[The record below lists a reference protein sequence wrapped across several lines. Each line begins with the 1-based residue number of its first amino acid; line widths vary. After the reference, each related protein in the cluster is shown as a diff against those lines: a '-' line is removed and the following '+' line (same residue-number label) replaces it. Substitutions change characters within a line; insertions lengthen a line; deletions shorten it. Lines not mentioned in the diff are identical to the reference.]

1 MVYPY
6 PLGLPKGTV
15 RATITLLLSVNLVY
29 LTFIQSA
36 VADAM
41 ASITLVSL
49 TFYFGGRMRAA
60 GIIPR
65 DIDRSQ
71 RAWGLPAGSI
81 RLILILLF
89 GGSTYYFFAYQDL
102 IPQYFVEVIYLIAG
116 YLGGR
121 IFSKFF
127 VRDDDRKNKITDHL
141 KALLAMGVTFTT
153 LTFSIIDPASD
164 LTQLMIYATAI
175 GVSFYFGARE

>member
-1 MVYPY
+1 MAYPY
-6 PLGLPKGTV
+6 PLGLPKGTI
-15 RATITLLLSVNLVY
+15 RASITLLLSINLVY

-36 VADAM
+36 IADAM

-65 DIDRSQ
+65 DVDRSQ
-71 RAWGLPAGSI
+71 RAWGLPAGTI
-81 RLILILLF
+81 RLILILMF
-89 GGSTYYFFAYQDL
+89 GGSTYYFFAYDNL
-102 IPQYFVEVIYLIAG
+102 IPSYYVEVIYLIAG

-127 VRDDDRKNKITDHL
+127 NREDDRNNTITDHL
-141 KALLAMGVTFTT
+141 KALLAMGVTITT
-153 LTFSIIDPASD
+153 LTYSIIEPAGS
-164 LTQLMIYATAI
+164 LTQLLIYMTAI